1 MRLLAILKLIVVGII
16 PCVFGGVT
24 TLTDLNYDELVTNSK
39 DLWLLEFYAPWCGH
53 CKRLRPV
60 LDELAQDE
68 SPSRP
73 MQVGVMDATAEKTTP
88 GKFGI
93 KSYPTI
99 KYFRDG
105 VYGKYEG
112 PRTIEGFRTF
122 RERMHGPAFHVLESE
137 ANLKDLL
144 NTSPVVFVLRTTT
157 TTGSSGSSSSR
168 EIPSLFQ
175 AVAKQNQ
182 AQATFAVIQSSGGM
196 ALSFSKVEGGKHTKY
211 MNIDGIDW
219 GNTANNDMDRLGDFV
234 KGNNYPLV
242 ASLDSHNFKHLGSLK
257 RTMVIAVVDYKDAGQ
272 SKKLLDDLDAAA
284 TTLPLE
290 QAENFV
296 FGHLDGVQ
304 WKGFVKQYEAKVPAL
319 LLLDIAKEKYHTTL
333 CDKDFSADSIT
344 SILAGLTSGNVTM
357 KATPSKGFLQ
367 DIKKKLVDYYPYS
380 LLCLL
385 PIVLIIVSML
395 LYYPDESKAKKE

>member
-1 MRLLAILKLIVVGII
+1 MWVSAKLVLIVVGII
-16 PCVFGGVT
+16 PGVFGGVKI
-24 TLTDLNYDELVTNSK
+24 LTDETYDELVTNSQ

-68 SPSRP
+68 SPTRP
-73 MQVGVMDATAEKTTP
+73 MQVGVMDATAEKTIP

-99 KYFRDG
+99 KYFKDG

-137 ANLKDLL
+137 ASLKDLL
-144 NTSPVVFVLRTTT
+144 KTSPVVFVLITTT
-157 TTGSSGSSSSR
+157 SGSGDSVV
-168 EIPSLFQ
+168 PSLFQ

-182 AQATFAVIQSSGGM
+182 AQATFAVIQSSQTTD
-196 ALSFSKVEGGKHTKY
+196 LSFSKVESGKHTKY
-211 MNIDGIDW
+211 MNIGGIDW
-219 GNTANNDMDRLGDFV
+219 GNAATNDMDRLGEFV

-257 RTMVIAVVDYKDAGQ
+257 KTMVIAVVNYKDTAGQ

-284 TTLPLE
+284 TSLPLE

-319 LLLDIAKEKYHTTL
+319 LLLDVAKEKYHTTL
-333 CDKDFSADSIT
+333 CDKDFSADSIA

-357 KATPSKGFLQ
+357 KATPSKGFFQ

-380 LLCLL
+380 LLCFL
-385 PIVLIIVSML
+385 PMVLIIVSML

>member
-1 MRLLAILKLIVVGII
+1 MEKTAARLAAAPVMASTMATVTPAIVEDMRGTPGIMVEKLLPAMK
-16 PCVFGGVT
+16 
-24 TLTDLNYDELVTNSK
+24 
-39 DLWLLEFYAPWCGH
+39 
-53 CKRLRPV
+53 
-60 LDELAQDE
+60 AQK
-68 SPSRP
+68 
-73 MQVGVMDATAEKTTP
+73 QAGVMEATAEKTTP
-88 GKFGI
+88 GNFGI

-137 ANLKDLL
+137 AHLKDLL

-157 TTGSSGSSSSR
+157 TPGSSSGSSFSGD
-168 EIPSLFQ
+168 IPSLFQ

-182 AQATFAVIQSSGGM
+182 AQATFAVIQSS
-196 ALSFSKVEGGKHTKY
+196 ALSFSKVESGKHTKY
-211 MNIDGIDW
+211 MNIDGIEW
-219 GNTANNDMDRLGDFV
+219 GNTANKDIDRLGEFV

-272 SKKLLDDLDAAA
+272 SKKLLGDLDAAA

-319 LLLDIAKEKYHTTL
+319 LLLDIAKEL
-333 CDKDFSADSIT
+333 EAAALADSYFVERKLYPNVDFYTGVIYKAMGFPSRMFT
-344 SILAGLTSGNVTM
+344 PLFAVGRLPGWIAHWREQNADSTTRIGRPQQVYTGHTQRSI
-357 KATPSKGFLQ
+357 
-367 DIKKKLVDYYPYS
+367 
-380 LLCLL
+380 
-385 PIVLIIVSML
+385 
-395 LYYPDESKAKKE
+395 